1 MPSTSYPMGERESLG
16 EHMKVAISGQDDF
29 VQPYLEAALGDNLVQ
44 IPPEMLEEKIQLDVL
59 LTSCDAVVLMNA
71 HPPQS
76 GAGRGDRAALLA
88 MRDSARPILEAVERH
103 GSLHLIL
110 IGTLRVHP
118 QPTPEDPYYS
128 SQVSL
133 VPRDIAAE
141 GQLWVEERAI
151 EHATE
156 DAPVSVLRC
165 SNVQGVRLDSDEG
178 NGILHQFARDSIFGW
193 VSVPGDGTQVKD
205 FVHISDVLEVV
216 MHILQNPPPT
226 RETLCIGTGEGT
238 LMSDIATMYQERT
251 GCDPQFG
258 NDDSHEV
265 WGVVDAWEIEQRC
278 GFRPSVTTA
287 EMIDEAFENAGI

>member
-1 MPSTSYPMGERESLG
+1 MGED
-16 EHMKVAISGQDDF
+16 MKVAISGQDDF

-44 IPPEMLEEKIQLDVL
+44 IPPEMLEEKLQLDVL

-76 GAGRGDRAALLA
+76 GAGRDNRAALLA
-88 MRDSARPILEAVERH
+88 MRDSARPILEAVDRH
-103 GSLHLIL
+103 GSLHLVL

-118 QPTPEDPYYS
+118 QPTQEDPYYS

-156 DAPVSVLRC
+156 EAPVSVLRC

-178 NGILHQFARDSIFGW
+178 NGILHQFAKDSIFGW
-193 VSVPGDGTQVKD
+193 ISVPGDGTQMKPYRNHVKPNYEP
-205 FVHISDVLEVV
+205 S
-216 MHILQNPPPT
+216 N
-226 RETLCIGTGEGT
+226 R
-238 LMSDIATMYQERT
+238 S
-251 GCDPQFG
+251 
-258 NDDSHEV
+258 
-265 WGVVDAWEIEQRC
+265 
-278 GFRPSVTTA
+278 RP
-287 EMIDEAFENAGI
+287 

>member
-1 MPSTSYPMGERESLG
+1 MGVKELMGEY
-16 EHMKVAISGQDDF
+16 MKVAISGQDDF
-29 VQPYLEAALGDNLVQ
+29 VQPYLEAALGDSLVQ
-44 IPPEMLEEKIQLDVL
+44 ISPEMLKEKMQLDVL

-71 HPPQS
+71 HPPQT
-76 GAGRGDRAALLA
+76 RGSRDDRAALLA
-88 MRDSARPILEAVERH
+88 MRDSARPVLEAVERH

-118 QPTPEDPYYS
+118 QPTPEDPLYS

-156 DAPVSVLRC
+156 DSPVSVLRC
-165 SNVQGVRLDSDEG
+165 SNVQGVRLDSNEG
-178 NGILHQFARDSIFGW
+178 NGILHQFAQDSIFGW
-193 VSVPGDGTQVKD
+193 LSVPGDGTQAKD
-205 FVHISDVLEVV
+205 LVHISDVIDVV
-216 MHILQNPPPT
+216 MHILGNPPPT
-226 RETLCIGTGEGT
+226 RETLCIGTGQGSI
-238 LMSDIATMYQERT
+238 MSEVAAVYQERT

-278 GFRPSVTTA
+278 GFRPAVTPA
-287 EMIDEAFENAGI
+287 EMIDEAFENAGA

>member
-1 MPSTSYPMGERESLG
+1 MGEY
-16 EHMKVAISGQDDF
+16 MKVAISGQDDF
-29 VQPYLEAALGDNLVQ
+29 VQPYLEAALGDSLVQ
-44 IPPEMLEEKIQLDVL
+44 ISPEMLKEKMQLDVL

-71 HPPQS
+71 HPPQTGGS
-76 GAGRGDRAALLA
+76 RDDRAALLA
-88 MRDSARPILEAVERH
+88 MRDSARPVLEAVERH

-118 QPTPEDPYYS
+118 QPTPEDPLYS

-156 DAPVSVLRC
+156 DSPVSVLRC
-165 SNVQGVRLDSDEG
+165 SNVQGVRLDSNEG
-178 NGILHQFARDSIFGW
+178 NGILHQFAQDSIFGW
-193 VSVPGDGTQVKD
+193 LSVPGDGTQAKD
-205 FVHISDVLEVV
+205 LVHISDVIDVV
-216 MHILQNPPPT
+216 MHILGNPPPT
-226 RETLCIGTGEGT
+226 RETLCIGTGQGSI
-238 LMSDIATMYQERT
+238 MSEVAAVYQERT

-278 GFRPSVTTA
+278 GFRPAVTPA
-287 EMIDEAFENAGI
+287 EMIDEAFENAGA

>member
-1 MPSTSYPMGERESLG
+1 M
-16 EHMKVAISGQDDF
+16 
-29 VQPYLEAALGDNLVQ
+29 
-44 IPPEMLEEKIQLDVL
+44 
-59 LTSCDAVVLMNA
+59 
-71 HPPQS
+71 
-76 GAGRGDRAALLA
+76 
-88 MRDSARPILEAVERH
+88 
-103 GSLHLIL
+103 
-110 IGTLRVHP
+110 
-118 QPTPEDPYYS
+118 
-128 SQVSL
+128 

-156 DAPVSVLRC
+156 DSPVSVLRC

-178 NGILHQFARDSIFGW
+178 NGILHQFARDAIFGW

-226 RETLCIGTGEGT
+226 RETLCIGTGEGSV
-238 LMSDIATMYQERT
+238 MSDVAAIYQQRA

-278 GFRPSVTTA
+278 GFRPSVTPA